1 MIDNKINELFQAIEN
16 SNEYRAYLEIGAIL
30 ERDKEINT
38 LIDDIK
44 SLQKKSVNLEYNNFE
59 KFKYYCKNND
69 INIKDT
75 CYTEEIVCKIEME
88 EDKKERLL
96 KDYELKNIN
105 LLDLKVLSKKY
116 IEKSIKK

>member
-44 SLQKKSVNLEYNNFE
+44 SLQKKSVNLEYNNDVSYKEVDKEIEE
-59 KFKYYCKNND
+59 KVKLLNSKPIYQEYLNRMGEFND
-69 INIKDT
+69 ILSMSSNNI
-75 CYTEEIVCKIEME
+75 EEYINSKI
-88 EDKKERLL
+88 
-96 KDYELKNIN
+96 
-105 LLDLKVLSKKY
+105 
-116 IEKSIKK
+116 